1 MLMKSFAH
9 EIHGMPVHATDGEIG
24 TIQDVLF
31 DPDSWTVR
39 YLEVSTG
46 WLFGR
51 DVLIPVGKVK
61 KIDAPDG
68 VATFD
73 CTKEQIENSPTA
85 EPERPVDRDYES
97 RLVSH
102 YGLTPYWAAPAEAG
116 VPPQAMPIET
126 RPAEDTEA
134 SQGSLLLSGSEIDGY
149 DLDAQGETVGTVR
162 DVLIDLD
169 TWKVTS
175 LMADLGG
182 IFTQDVETI
191 GVGPVV
197 GVDRENGI
205 VNVSTAPEK
214 MGHGGTGEN
223 LPFVFPYV
231 PPLA

>member
-1 MLMKSFAH
+1 MA
-9 EIHGMPVHATDGEIG
+9 
-24 TIQDVLF
+24 
-31 DPDSWTVR
+31 
-39 YLEVSTG
+39 
-46 WLFGR
+46 
-51 DVLIPVGKVK
+51 
-61 KIDAPDG
+61 
-68 VATFD
+68 
-73 CTKEQIENSPTA
+73 
-85 EPERPVDRDYES
+85 
-97 RLVSH
+97 H
-102 YGLTPYWAAPAEAG
+102 YGLSPYWAAPPQAG
-116 VPPQAMPIET
+116 VPPQAMPVEA
-126 RPAEDTEA
+126 PSAEDTRAAE
-134 SQGSLLLSGSEIDGY
+134 GSLLLSGGEIDGY

-214 MGHGGTGEN
+214 LGHGGAGEN